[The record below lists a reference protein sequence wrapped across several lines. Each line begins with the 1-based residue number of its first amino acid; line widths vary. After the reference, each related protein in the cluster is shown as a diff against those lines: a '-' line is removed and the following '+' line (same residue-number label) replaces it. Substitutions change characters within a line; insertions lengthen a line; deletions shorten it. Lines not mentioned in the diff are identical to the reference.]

1 MINISN
7 HREGSLVIAGSGIK
21 FMSHLSTEVKAYIS
35 NSDLV
40 LYLVNDPA
48 IREWIQS
55 NSKRSESLS
64 DIYFQHN
71 VRHQSYQAVSD
82 YILDK
87 LRSNIHICVVTYGHP
102 TFLAQPTIDA
112 VKRAREAGYYAIA
125 LPGISSLDCLL
136 ADLLIDPSDN
146 GCQIFEA
153 TDLFIRK
160 RQIDPSSHLVLLQV
174 GYLGHLSMKEPTDQS
189 SRLQIFS
196 DYLQQF
202 YPANHPVVIY
212 EAAIYPTFQPH
223 IISVAL
229 GNLSSA
235 KLTPLSSLYLSPAVT
250 VDADQDQLQKLD
262 METKGFS

>member
-21 FMSHLSTEVKAYIS
+21 FMSHLSTEVKAYIE

-64 DIYFQHN
+64 DIYFQHSL
-71 VRHQSYQAVSD
+71 RHQSYQAVSD
-82 YILDK
+82 YILEK
-87 LRSNIHICVVTYGHP
+87 LHSNIHICVVTYGHP

-125 LPGISSLDCLL
+125 LPGISSLDCLF
-136 ADLLIDPSDN
+136 ADLLIDPGDN

-153 TDLFIRK
+153 TDFFIRK
-160 RQIDPSSHLVLLQV
+160 RQFDLSSHLVLLQV
-174 GYLGHLSMKEPTDQS
+174 GYLGHLNLEEPKDQS
-189 SRLQIFS
+189 SRLQILS
-196 DYLQQF
+196 DYLQRF

-223 IISVAL
+223 IIRVSL
-229 GNLSSA
+229 EHLSSA
-235 KLTPLSSLYLSPAVT
+235 KLTALSSVYLSPAVT
-250 VDADQDQLQKLD
+250 VDVDQNQIEMLG
-262 METKGFS
+262 MS